1 MKSQLCFALCI
12 LILLNWNLGLAQT
25 TDSLLIITPGL
36 SPTVVEHGQ
45 VELNLFNALNTEQ
58 SVFEFDTIRETS
70 RYTSLFHVLQVGYG
84 ISKTNRWNIGGM
96 FIFGHTRVDQNEDR
110 SPFAVLGSGD
120 ADATVFHQAAAIGIF
135 ARAIPFRNLPELAVQ
150 GTLLFPA
157 TRDKLAR
164 QYSGYDRTLA
174 QLQLS
179 FYQQFT
185 PLFYLFGSAG
195 GSVLLPNST
204 RKQTTLLVPIQVYPV
219 LHLGYDSKAYLFAS
233 LSYSGQFN
241 KVSPGFL
248 RGNGYRILYG
258 LGGQYY
264 FKPTLSLYAQVQL
277 PATISTKSITTTV
290 PTADAYGLGLGGRW
304 AF

>member
-1 MKSQLCFALCI
+1 MKLQLPGVFTVFLALFSH
-12 LILLNWNLGLAQT
+12 WGHTQT

-36 SPTVVEHGQ
+36 SPTVVAHGQ
-45 VELNLFNALNTEQ
+45 TELNLFNALNTEQ

-70 RYTSLFHVLQVGYG
+70 RFSSLFHVLQVGYG
-84 ISKTNRWNIGGM
+84 ISKTNRWNLGAM
-96 FIFGHTRVDQNEDR
+96 FIFGHTRLDQDEDR
-110 SPFAVLGSGD
+110 NPFAVLGSGD
-120 ADATVFHQAAAIGIF
+120 ADATVFHQAAAIGLF
-135 ARAIPFRNLPELAVQ
+135 ARAIPFRKLPELAVQ
-150 GTLLFPA
+150 GALLFPA

-195 GSVLLPNST
+195 GSVLFPNST
-204 RKQTTLLVPIQVYPV
+204 RKQTTLLVPVQVYPV
-219 LHLGYDSKAYLFAS
+219 IHLGYDSKAYLFAS

-264 FKPTLSLYAQVQL
+264 FKPALSLYAQVQL
-277 PATISTKSITTTV
+277 PATISTKSVTTTV
-290 PTADAYGLGLGGRW
+290 STDGAFSLGLGGRW